1 MLSPGSK
8 GWIDKYLSLVKKNEI
23 KLICDSDCGVAGE
36 NYMHMILGATGLVFG
51 IQTDFLFLR
60 NLGEEKWTKHEKLK
74 VLYFES
80 LLLIYVESKR
90 CKGEE
95 LDFQVFLKQ
104 LEHFF
109 EFGGSLEVRSSWLD
123 FLRLNQLNK
132 LEEVIDKRTQIPLS
146 FDHKLWISYLQNS
159 LCFIDIL
166 LFKQFIEGTL
176 GSSDLVNE
184 RTKMVETTLLS
195 IILAAHADGL
205 IEVKEKTMFD
215 MFLASAD
222 FSDEDR
228 GYYQDLFKHGASL
241 KELPDTTSMSLMF
254 RRYLLDIA
262 IFTVWSDTDFS
273 QKEYAFL
280 QTFTYQLN
288 FTSEDLNDS
297 FSVVENFVLQNHEII
312 PYLKA
317 GNSYDKVFNRLTG
330 RWSRVILRNKDR
342 LTKEIRE
349 SRELVELV
357 RKSAVAEL
365 TPDEKDKVRSQ
376 FMDIIKSVPALAI
389 FMLPGGVI
397 LLPLILKIIP
407 NLVPSA
413 FRDNEIDDEDK

>member
-8 GWIDKYLSLVKKNEI
+8 GWIDKYVNLVKKNEI
-23 KLICDSDCGVAGE
+23 KLTCDSECGVAGE
-36 NYMHMILGATGLVFG
+36 NYLHMILGATGLVFG

-60 NLGEEKWTKHEKLK
+60 NIGEDKWTKHEKLK

-80 LLLIYVESKR
+80 LLLVYVEAQK
-90 CKGEE
+90 CKGES
-95 LDFQVFLKQ
+95 LDFDDFLKQ

-123 FLRLNQLNK
+123 FLRLNQTNK

-159 LCFIDIL
+159 LCFVDVL
-166 LFKQFIEGTL
+166 LFKKFTEGIT
-176 GSSDLVNE
+176 DTPILVQE
-184 RTKMVETTLLS
+184 RTKMVETTLLT

-205 IEVKEKTMFD
+205 IEVKERTMFD

-228 GYYQDLFKHGASL
+228 GYYQDLFMNGASL
-241 KELPDTTSMSLMF
+241 RQLPETNSLSLLF
-254 RRYLLDIA
+254 RRYLMDVA

-273 QKEYAFL
+273 QKEYTFL
-280 QTFTYQLN
+280 QEFTHQLN
-288 FTSEDLNDS
+288 FSEEDLNDS

-317 GNSYDKVFNRLTG
+317 GNSYDKVFNRLTN
-330 RWSRVILRNKDR
+330 RWSRIILRNKDR
-342 LTKEIRE
+342 LTQEIRE

-357 RKSAVAEL
+357 RKSAVVEL
-365 TPDEKDKVRSQ
+365 TNEEKDKVKAQ

-407 NLVPSA
+407 NLIPSA
-413 FRDNEIDDEDK
+413 FRDNEIDDKES